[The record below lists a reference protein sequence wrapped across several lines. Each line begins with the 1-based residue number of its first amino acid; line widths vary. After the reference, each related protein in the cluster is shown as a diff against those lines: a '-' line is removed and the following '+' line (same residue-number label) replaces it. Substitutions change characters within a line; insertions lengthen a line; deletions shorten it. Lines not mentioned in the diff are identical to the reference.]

1 MIDASRMPEL
11 RHGALSLF
19 DLDAVVALHRRS
31 IEAVGRNDLIKPE
44 TSDFFARILGGGG
57 RITGVWLD
65 GAFVGY
71 GVLQFDLPP
80 SEDARPYLGL
90 AEEDRL
96 AKLAGACVLP
106 HAWGGGIHDALIAS
120 RIDQAR
126 QAGIAHL
133 YATAAPGNARSWE
146 NLLAAGFG
154 VRALVAKYGGHM
166 RYLLH
171 RREEPEPAQPAGD
184 DGVWCGAEDTEGQ
197 QALLADGRW
206 GRAWRRRDDGGRD
219 LCYRRQA

>member
-1 MIDASRMPEL
+1 MTEAARMPDR
-11 RHGALSLF
+11 RHGALSPS
-19 DLDAVVALHRRS
+19 DLDAIVALHRRA

-44 TSDFFARILGGGG
+44 TPDFFARILGGGG

-80 SEDARPYLGL
+80 SEDARPSLGL
-90 AEEDRL
+90 SNDVRL

-106 HAWGGGIHDALIAS
+106 HAWGGGIHDSLIDW

-126 QAGIAHL
+126 GEGIAQL

-146 NLLAAGFG
+146 NLLAAGFA

-171 RREEPEPAQPAGD
+171 RDDGAEPGQPAGND
-184 DGVWCGAEDTEGQ
+184 DVWCAAEDAEGQ
-197 QALLADGRW
+197 QALLAEGRR

>member
-1 MIDASRMPEL
+1 MIEASRTPDV
-11 RHGALSLF
+11 RHGALSLS
-19 DLDAVVALHRRS
+19 DLDAIVALHRHS
-31 IEAVGRNDLIKPE
+31 IDAVGRNDLIKPE
-44 TSDFFARILGGGG
+44 TPDFFARILGGGG

-65 GAFVGY
+65 DAFVGY
-71 GVLQFDLPP
+71 GVLQFTLPP

-90 AEEDRL
+90 SDDVRL

-106 HAWGGGIHDALIAS
+106 HAWGGGIHDALIGS

-146 NLLAAGFG
+146 NLLAAGFT

-171 RREEPEPAQPAGD
+171 RD
-184 DGVWCGAEDTEGQ
+184 DGSSDARPVGNDDIWCAAEDTESQ
-197 QALLADGRW
+197 QALLAAGRW

-219 LCYRRQA
+219 LCFGRRS